1 MLVFQISLEGCG
13 ASTASSAATAAAYRP
28 ILRDT
33 SQRFGSLFLCF
44 LLVLLIYIATLSH

>member
-28 ILRDT
+28 ILST
-33 SQRFGSLFLCF
+33 HPNGLALFFSLFADASSLHP
-44 LLVLLIYIATLSH
+44 TLSH